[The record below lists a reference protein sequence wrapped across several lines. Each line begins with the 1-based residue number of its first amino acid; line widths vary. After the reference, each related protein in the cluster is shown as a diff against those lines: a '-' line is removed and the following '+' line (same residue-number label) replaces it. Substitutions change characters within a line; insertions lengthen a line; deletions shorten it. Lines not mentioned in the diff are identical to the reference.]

1 MLRKGL
7 EYAMAVTPQF
17 QILTL
22 GLDKKSEDFVA
33 SCFSS
38 GGHVVKIESNAQ
50 FESQFEHWTDDLYA
64 GIFCGSNIPEL
75 SGNELGQV
83 LQNQCPK
90 TNKYFVTYDRSLY
103 QPSVLLKNGFTN
115 AFCLPLDGEY
125 LVRTIKEDILRS
137 VTGQKSLRPIRVF
150 DLKPNDKLDFIT
162 FVFLPLNNRFVP
174 FSNAESL
181 IDESRIEKLSK
192 HRVAT
197 LFIDNTDLDKFF
209 KYSASKLR
217 EASKSKMGTT
227 ERQVKLESH
236 VRGLFNSIFDQSIK
250 TDFAGGKEMIENCQK
265 IISNYITNGSSNDW
279 YAHLLASV
287 GESGDVYNHASRVS
301 TFASMFAVA
310 LDHPHPEDLAM
321 AGMFHDIGLVDVPE
335 EISDKA
341 EREWTPQEKLT
352 YQAHPEKTL
361 SYLKQKRI
369 SLPAEVE
376 KAILQH
382 HEKITGTGFPKG
394 YSDRITVDAQIL
406 SYSDQFDYLT
416 QTKPGKR
423 SLSLREA
430 HLEIIKT
437 QSIGIDVLTS
447 IGKLFKD

>member
-1 MLRKGL
+1 MPNHL
-7 EYAMAVTPQF
+7 
-17 QILTL
+17 LT
-22 GLDKKSEDFVA
+22 K
-33 SCFSS
+33 
-38 GGHVVKIESNAQ
+38 
-50 FESQFEHWTDDLYA
+50 
-64 GIFCGSNIPEL
+64 
-75 SGNELGQV
+75 
-83 LQNQCPK
+83 
-90 TNKYFVTYDRSLY
+90 
-103 QPSVLLKNGFTN
+103 
-115 AFCLPLDGEY
+115 
-125 LVRTIKEDILRS
+125 
-137 VTGQKSLRPIRVF
+137 
-150 DLKPNDKLDFIT
+150 
-162 FVFLPLNNRFVP
+162 
-174 FSNAESL
+174 AES
-181 IDESRIEKLSK
+181 KN
-192 HRVAT
+192 
-197 LFIDNTDLDKFF
+197 NTDLDKFF